1 MTNKPAQVTEAHREL
16 VLKIRRSAFDGSFA
30 IRQSRCD
37 ELIADSE
44 ARALSELAIVAA
56 DSADRNVSLRLKNNQ
71 LRDEAERLTTN
82 CTQLQESCRYHEAR
96 AERAEAELAKER
108 ARLDFMNTR
117 GFEHRHHETGDWL
130 AYEWTITSA
139 AEHKDV
145 NLRDTIDAAM
155 KEESK

>member
-1 MTNKPAQVTEAHREL
+1 MTNEISDDHTETEKAEFL
-16 VLKIRRSAFDGSFA
+16 WKARSETA
-30 IRQSRCD
+30 
-37 ELIADSE
+37 E
-44 ARALSELAIVAA
+44 AELAAIK
-56 DSADRNVSLRLKNNQ
+56 RGHGKLGRYEQLRLKN
-71 LRDEAERLTTN
+71 AELV
-82 CTQLQESCRYHEAR
+82 
-96 AERAEAELAKER
+96 AELAKER

>member
-1 MTNKPAQVTEAHREL
+1 MTNKPAQVTSHWELARKILNECSHEEAE
-16 VLKIRRSAFDGSFA
+16 K
-30 IRQSRCD
+30 
-37 ELIADSE
+37 LIADSE
-44 ARALSELAIVAA
+44 ERAVAEA
-56 DSADRNVSLRLKNNQ
+56 ERRMDEEEFKPCSALCDQ